1 MGSAHLFGVGV
12 AIGIAHFDGDLGWSS
27 CYVALAHGRVKIAKQ
42 EVADKIDTQDVTTK
56 FPNLENIWITF
67 LCIPD
72 DQEEEEKADEKGR
85 RQFNICLPYEGVQ

>member
-1 MGSAHLFGVGV
+1 M
-12 AIGIAHFDGDLGWSS
+12 
-27 CYVALAHGRVKIAKQ
+27 ALAHGRVKIAKQ